1 LTTMHSSGNSVMSGG
16 AASLAQG
23 KPSLSVYLGRS
34 ATAPKKAKQG
44 SHRIV
49 QTILR
54 DLDKIKR
61 GRSQRRLQKC
71 ERLIH
76 FIVQQLRASL
86 RRSSGYN
93 DDDDDEEGDEEKAPG
108 LTLAEHDHLLE
119 TTTIWALIHMFRMD
133 PEYLKEVMVGAGVPS
148 ILFEI
153 MSAHSLTGATRSYAS
168 ELCFFLCSDT
178 PLPQVQSNV
187 NRLGPLTGGLLP
199 DVHHGDKLS
208 VGGDDNMSYAASE
221 LSSLADDKGL
231 SPFVP
236 YRINDE
242 NLAKLDALF
251 DNMSED
257 GYGDVGKQ
265 KPSTA
270 GGAGISK
277 SKSTK
282 SGSRRPRTTEFRSS
296 SSAAEEMSMSMFSS
310 RHGFGKTDFL
320 HELDDQSISSSIS
333 SGSGSVNSP
342 AAGQAYSIGNR
353 FSGLVESQSLR
364 TIRPWQSQSTAE
376 FTLAGTVARAGPSTS
391 ILAADDFSLASSSSQ
406 QSQPQK
412 RLLFHMRA
420 TPEIQPQPKKNGKP
434 PKSTV
439 KGFLDK
445 IISQSNS
452 HFALDARLR
461 SSTRSLAH
469 SLSATTAEE
478 EDKQRQQQLEY
489 DDDEAADEFDQDQG
503 RGLRLALGRT
513 LEQPSGVYSPSS
525 STAALSL
532 SPKKCTYPY
541 AHHVLEGGGGG
552 SVRQNLRL
560 ASLDRAVDMPPANRL
575 VAQHRQDL
583 SLPRSGNSLASS
595 TRSRLSVNSA
605 VEPSD
610 VPSFLA
616 TLDPL
621 SLNVT
626 RGLHAHILDAP
637 SSSTV
642 HFSDQQKR
650 PARKLALE
658 TNDDDESV
666 YSRDDDDDD
675 EEEDDADAGRH
686 DYYYPGNEEDEEEA
700 RENMYKDTS
709 ARFYNT
715 TLGSIEQKK
724 LIKKKKKMRIRAE
737 KLVDHSFIRQLF
749 VKKATLEDTQNLVRR
764 MQDVLELVDSD
775 RSGYVSW
782 EYFARVLLA
791 VAPQHL
797 LRADVVAFMDA
808 QNDNPENMID
818 YREFIISGKCI
829 VVQRQ
834 NGRAVLPINGWLERQ
849 RLYTGDATTYTW
861 KNHVKWYNK
870 RQSEAVIWLMRRANR
885 AFAKSDLYIA
895 TRKALRLIG
904 QQAVAYQFLV
914 GLSEQAAQA
923 NRERERSKRFILA
936 RALHARQRKNKVAEA
951 ALYLVTL
958 ARRVLD
964 LEAIKEAAQER
975 LRAAEVFKERPVQV
989 GVARVYY
996 ILHRNISAAKWLK
1009 ECGDRSVRHVE
1020 RKARDLAWLIKTAET
1035 VMSQLLFRENAQDWL
1050 LRAAERYHAYCMVQD
1065 TTLLGLLRIGGK
1077 AFAYLDRQISANAWL
1092 KQRGAA
1098 SVVHTNRQEATLR
1111 ALCVRGQ
1118 RTLRFLNAREEAYAH
1133 CIQRRV
1139 NADKL
1144 IAAQEQSIIFFRT
1157 IVAKVRNTEGAIEK
1171 AHQHLVYLGKR
1182 AVAYV
1187 SRRDAAQRR
1196 LTHIAGR
1203 AHVVR
1208 KRVLNTFVDLHQ
1220 IGQFAR
1226 VSNFNRYWMGI
1237 TDNRVRVREESLRLT
1252 QFDAKVNKSRAGMT
1266 KHERWSAELH
1276 DAFTTLATNMLL
1288 PGESVNDKRSA
1299 AVLAE
1304 RTPQITRLGFFR
1316 LLNYG
1321 QLGGMKLSEKEMEQA
1336 WLRIDMN
1343 NSGLC
1348 TFDDLWHHW
1357 FEDEAE
1363 RYDLL
1368 LSQGGS
1374 SSSSSP
1380 GGLVF
1385 TLASI
1390 FSPLERVLFIFK
1402 KRFALNETKIAR
1414 RVAAGGGDD
1423 DEDEDED
1430 EDGEGV
1436 DGDDDEEEDE
1446 DEEVGQEAEQEEDAA
1461 DANKT
1466 PQEKEYDRL
1475 FRKLMSGSGVLGG
1488 DGDDKDGDD
1497 EGRKQDQDWRMER
1510 NNHEQSFDDVV
1521 LQRSEERE
1529 ERLEQERLEQE
1540 RRNAAAMAKA
1550 RKQELELLNS
1560 AFGLEED
1567 EEVAED

>member
-1 LTTMHSSGNSVMSGG
+1 MSGG
-16 AASLAQG
+16 TGSLTQG

-34 ATAPKKAKQG
+34 AAAPKRAQQQG
-44 SHRIV
+44 SHRVV
-49 QTILR
+49 QAILR
-54 DLDKIKR
+54 DLDRIKR
-61 GRSQRRLQKC
+61 GRSQRRVQKC

-76 FIVQQLRASL
+76 FIVQQLRLSL
-86 RRSSGYN
+86 RRSSRFK
-93 DDDDDEEGDEEKAPG
+93 DEDDEEGDEEKAPG
-108 LTLAEHDHLLE
+108 LTPAEHDHLLE

-178 PLPQVQSNV
+178 PLPQTQGNV
-187 NRLGPLTGGLLP
+187 NRVGPLTGGFLP
-199 DVHHGDKLS
+199 DVHHVDRLS

-257 GYGDVGKQ
+257 GYSDVGKQ
-265 KPSTA
+265 KPATA
-270 GGAGISK
+270 GRVGKSISK
-277 SKSTK
+277 SGIKV
-282 SGSRRPRTTEFRSS
+282 RPRTTEFRSS

-333 SGSGSVNSP
+333 SGSGSGNSP
-342 AAGQAYSIGNR
+342 GAGQAYSIANR

-391 ILAADDFSLASSSSQ
+391 VLAADDFSLASCSSQ
-406 QSQPQK
+406 HSQPQNG

-420 TPEIQPQPKKNGKP
+420 TPDIQPQPKKNGKP

-461 SSTRSLAH
+461 GSTRSLAH
-469 SLSATTAEE
+469 SLAATTAEE
-478 EDKQRQQQLEY
+478 DEEQQRRRQQQLESE
-489 DDDEAADEFDQDQG
+489 DDEAADEFDQDQG
-503 RGLRLALGRT
+503 GFRLALGRT

-532 SPKKCTYPY
+532 SPKKSAYPY
-541 AHHVLEGGGGG
+541 ARHVLEGSGGG

-583 SLPRSGNSLASS
+583 TLPRSGSSLASS

-642 HFSDQQKR
+642 QFSDQQKR
-650 PARKLALE
+650 PGRKLALE

-666 YSRDDDDDD
+666 YTRDDDDDD
-675 EEEDDADAGRH
+675 EEDEEDEGRH

-715 TLGSIEQKK
+715 TLGGIEQRK

-749 VKKATLEDTQNLVRR
+749 VKKATIEDTQNLVRR
-764 MQDVLELVDSD
+764 VQDVLELVDSD

-885 AFAKSDLYIA
+885 AFAKSDLYVA

-904 QQAVAYQFLV
+904 QQALAYQFLV

-936 RALHARQRKNKVAEA
+936 RALHARQRKNKLAEA

-1020 RKARDLAWLIKTAET
+1020 RKARDLVWLIKTAET

-1098 SVVHTNRQEATLR
+1098 SVVHTSRQEATLR

-1133 CIQRRV
+1133 CLQRRV

-1157 IVAKVRNTEGAIEK
+1157 IVAKVRNTEGTIEK
-1171 AHQHLVYLGKR
+1171 AHQHLVYLGER

-1226 VSNFNRYWMGI
+1226 VSNFNRYWMGL
-1237 TDNRVRVREESLRLT
+1237 TDNRVRVREEALRLT
-1252 QFDAKVNKSRAGMT
+1252 QFDAKVNKSRACMT

-1288 PGESVNDKRSA
+1288 PGESVNDKRSV
-1299 AVLAE
+1299 AVLAQ

-1321 QLGGMKLSEKEMEQA
+1321 KLGGMKLSEKEMEQA

-1368 LSQGGS
+1368 LSQAAS
-1374 SSSSSP
+1374 SSSS

-1423 DEDEDED
+1423 EDEDED
-1430 EDGEGV
+1430 EEGEGE
-1436 DGDDDEEEDE
+1436 DGDDDDEEEE
-1446 DEEVGQEAEQEEDAA
+1446 DEEDGQEVEQEEDAA

-1475 FRKLMSGSGVLGG
+1475 FRKLMSGSGGPGG
-1488 DGDDKDGDD
+1488 GSDGDDGDD
-1497 EGRKQDQDWRMER
+1497 EERKQDQQDWRMER
-1510 NNHEQSFDDVV
+1510 NTNERSWLDDVV

-1529 ERLEQERLEQE
+1529 QRLEQERLELE
-1540 RRNAAAMAKA
+1540 RRNAAAKSLAE
-1550 RKQELELLNS
+1550 KQELELLNS
-1560 AFGLEED
+1560 AFGLDD
-1567 EEVAED
+1567 EEEEEVLREL